1 MFRKLISNLSYSP
14 ALIADIS
21 FYAKRLKTEN
31 ATHRTAIIFTSLAMI
46 IQSVAVFS
54 PPESANA
61 SSEQD
66 LIRGGVSSLEDFL
79 LRYEHNEED
88 IKDIYGAAGITK
100 SDIQSTVAENVTVTS
115 DMYVMSRLGQL
126 SAFQKEIGMSYQKSS
141 GGDGIR
147 YFSPLSSIA
156 KSGARFQG
164 WTGSSTSLGWFAIVK
179 SSGGIVTKGIPTS
192 INLAN
197 TDGSSTAR
205 KITVKNLTQN
215 TNNDNFTSQPNDRV
229 SYTVEQS
236 NTSLASDVVPFS
248 ILLADVLEYAYL
260 IDSGGG
266 DFDTKTKILSWPNV
280 SLEPGESQSRFF
292 IVNIVP
298 EIPATGVGLSN
309 PASYDC
315 YTTVAFGNIVKTPVN
330 CPPVKNIES
339 FFSLLPQVGAS
350 VNIGFSAVLLFVIVF
365 FYLRTR
371 QLKTEIRVIRHN
383 FNSGTI

>member
-100 SDIQSTVAENVTVTS
+100 SDIQSAIAENVTVTS
-115 DMYVMSRLGQL
+115 DMYIMNRLGQL
-126 SAFQKEIGMSYQKSS
+126 SASQKEIGMSYQKSS

-156 KSGARFQG
+156 NPGARFQG
-164 WTGSSTSLGWFAIVK
+164 WIGNSTSLGWFAIVK

-192 INLAN
+192 INPAA
-197 TDGSSTAR
+197 TDGSSTTR

-215 TNNDNFTSQPNDRV
+215 VNNNNFTSRTSDKI
-229 SYTVEQS
+229 SYTVKQS
-236 NTSLASDVVPFS
+236 NDSPVNVVAPFN

-260 IDSGGG
+260 FDSGGG
-266 DFDTKTKILSWPNV
+266 DFDVKTKTLSWPNV
-280 SLEPGESQSRFF
+280 NLEPGETQSRFF
-292 IVNIVP
+292 IINILP

-309 PASYDC
+309 PASFDC
-315 YTTVAFGNIVKTPVN
+315 YTTVAFGNVVKTPVD
-330 CPPVKNIES
+330 CPPVKNIEG
-339 FFSLLPQVGAS
+339 FFSLLPQIGTS
-350 VNIGFSAVLLFVIVF
+350 VNVGFSVILLFIIVF